1 MKADIHPLVDF
12 HLRNWALWMRHPGL
26 RLGYPARS
34 AGIQCGG
41 ISGDDAFDCLCE
53 QADEHAAVVMNRIID
68 DLSPDEAA
76 AINHQ
81 YLHAV
86 YRLRNLEA
94 SFERAVGRVWRAML
108 ANGLA

>member
-1 MKADIHPLVDF
+1 
-12 HLRNWALWMRHPGL
+12 MRHPGL

-34 AGIQCGG
+34 AGLQCGG
-41 ISGDDAFDCLCE
+41 ISWHDAFDELCE
-53 QADEHAAVVMNRIID
+53 QADEHAAIVINRIID
-68 DLSPDEAA
+68 DLETDESA
-76 AINHQ
+76 AINHK

>member
-1 MKADIHPLVDF
+1 
-12 HLRNWALWMRHPGL
+12 
-26 RLGYPARS
+26 
-34 AGIQCGG
+34 
-41 ISGDDAFDCLCE
+41 
-53 QADEHAAVVMNRIID
+53 MNRIID
-68 DLSPDEAA
+68 DLEPDEAA

>member
-1 MKADIHPLVDF
+1 MKTDIHPLVDF
-12 HLRNWALWMRHPGL
+12 HLRNWAIWMRHPGL

-34 AGIQCGG
+34 AGLQCGG
-41 ISGDDAFDCLCE
+41 ISGHDAFDELCE
-53 QADEHAAVVMNRIID
+53 QADEHAAIVINRIID
-68 DLSPDEAA
+68 DLETDESA
-76 AINHQ
+76 AINHK